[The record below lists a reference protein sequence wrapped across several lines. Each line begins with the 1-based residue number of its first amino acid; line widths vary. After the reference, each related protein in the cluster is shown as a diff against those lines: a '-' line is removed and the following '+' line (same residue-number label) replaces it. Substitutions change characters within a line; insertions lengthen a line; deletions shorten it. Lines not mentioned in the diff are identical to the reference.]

1 MQRVNKTSYKAN
13 QKDSIINPITS
24 GVSQFLIWGLVE
36 IFFLVAVVVTRLSF
50 TTTPIYSIWGILQ
63 AIRYVV
69 PVAFVS
75 LS

>member
-13 QKDSIINPITS
+13 QKDSIINPIIS
-24 GVSQFLIWGLVE
+24 GVSQFLVWGLVE

-50 TTTPIYSIWGILQ
+50 TTNPIYSIWGILQ

-69 PVAFVS
+69 PVAFVF

>member
-36 IFFLVAVVVTRLSF
+36 IFLLVAVVVTRLSF
-50 TTTPIYSIWGILQ
+50 TTTAIYSIWGILQ
-63 AIRYVV
+63 AIPYVV